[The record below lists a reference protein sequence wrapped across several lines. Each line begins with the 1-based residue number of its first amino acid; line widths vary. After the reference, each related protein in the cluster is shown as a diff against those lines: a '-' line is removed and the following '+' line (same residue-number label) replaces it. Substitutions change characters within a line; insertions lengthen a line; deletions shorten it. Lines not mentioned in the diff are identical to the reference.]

1 MPSLTGKRNFLS
13 FIAGV
18 GVGEV
23 LPFAAL
29 EAVHLLGAVEPLA
42 DGVGFR
48 VELAEF
54 VVDKGV
60 VFVSVYYELAIGGFY
75 RTSRRDFNLIGFPG
89 FKGVYTCCICV
100 GINFR
105 FLIHRRN
112 RNGAV
117 ACFYGI

>member
-60 VFVSVYYELAIGGFY
+60 DSADVGTHTVGWQALDWLE
-75 RTSRRDFNLIGFPG
+75 
-89 FKGVYTCCICV
+89 KGDPP
-100 GINFR
+100 
-105 FLIHRRN
+105 LH
-112 RNGAV
+112 
-117 ACFYGI
+117 